1 MTDPTK
7 PTKTAGPTART
18 GLTGPAGS
26 GEARSTAPP
35 ATSPYELPNGRGITC
50 VSAAEAKVLWA
61 EATGPG
67 AYRSAADALRPGD
80 TVLDIGANIGI
91 VSLMF
96 GWRVPDLRI
105 ISVEPAPTTY
115 ACLEANLRD
124 HLPGAVAV
132 RGAISDHAGESTF
145 TYYPK
150 STGNSGLFAD
160 QQADDAN
167 TRIFLRN
174 SGIPKDYIGE
184 IVKDLHRGFQ
194 LTVPTL
200 TVSDLVRRHELREIG
215 LLKIDVERAEH
226 LVLAGIEDEHW
237 PLIGHVV
244 AEVHDEAGRL
254 KNLTGLLERYGFTV
268 SVAQQPQLAGTD
280 LYELDATRRLPA

>member
-1 MTDPTK
+1 MTEPTRPPNTPSPSDSPSPSDPSD
-7 PTKTAGPTART
+7 PDGPY
-18 GLTGPAGS
+18 
-26 GEARSTAPP
+26 
-35 ATSPYELPNGRGITC
+35 SPYELSNGRRITC

-67 AYRSAADALRPGD
+67 LYRSAADALRPGD

-115 ACLEANLRD
+115 ACLEINLRS
-124 HLPGAVAV
+124 HLPEAVAV
-132 RGAISDHAGESTF
+132 RGAVSDSTGESTF

-174 SGIPKDYIGE
+174 SGIPEDYIGE
-184 IVKDLHRGFQ
+184 IVKDLHRGIR

-200 TVSDLVRRHELREIG
+200 TVSDLVRHHGLREIN

-237 PLIGHVV
+237 PLIGHVI
-244 AEVHDEAGRL
+244 AEVHDEEGRL
-254 KNLTGLLERYGFTV
+254 KSITGLLERHGYTV
-268 SVAQQPQLAGTD
+268 SAAQQPQLAGTD
-280 LYELDATRRLPA
+280 LYELDATRQLPAERGA

>member
-1 MTDPTK
+1 MTEPTEPRTTT
-7 PTKTAGPTART
+7 PT
-18 GLTGPAGS
+18 
-26 GEARSTAPP
+26 

-61 EATGPG
+61 EATGQG
-67 AYRSAADALRPGD
+67 LYRSAADALRPCD

-115 ACLEANLRD
+115 ACLETNLRS

-132 RGAISDHAGESTF
+132 RSAVSDRAGESTF

-167 TRIFLRN
+167 TKIFLRN
-174 SGIPKDYIGE
+174 SGIPEDYIGE
-184 IVKDLHRGFQ
+184 IVKDLHRGIE

-200 TVSDLVRRHELREIG
+200 TVSDLVRRHELRDIG

-226 LVLAGIEDEHW
+226 LVLAGVEDEHW
-237 PLIGHVV
+237 PLIGRVV
-244 AEVHDEAGRL
+244 AEVHDEEGGL
-254 KNLTGLLERYGFTV
+254 KSITGLLERHGFTV
-268 SVAQQPQLAGTD
+268 SAAQQPKLAGTD
-280 LYELDATRRLPA
+280 LYELDATR

>member
-1 MTDPTK
+1 MTERTEPTR
-7 PTKTAGPTART
+7 PSEPV
-18 GLTGPAGS
+18 
-26 GEARSTAPP
+26 RSTASRTAVPTD
-35 ATSPYELPNGRGITC
+35 TSPYELPNGRGITC

-67 AYRSAADALRPGD
+67 LYRSAADALRPGD

-105 ISVEPAPTTY
+105 VAVEPAPTTY
-115 ACLEANLRD
+115 ACLEANLRS

-132 RGAISDHAGESTF
+132 RGAVSDRAGESTF
-145 TYYPK
+145 TYYPR

-174 SGIPKDYIGE
+174 SGIPEDYIGE
-184 IVKDLHRGFQ
+184 IVKDLHRGIQ

-237 PLIGHVV
+237 PLMGRVV
-244 AEVHDEAGRL
+244 AEVHDEEGRL
-254 KNLTGLLERYGFTV
+254 KNITGLLERHGYTV

-280 LYELDATRRLPA
+280 LYELDATR

>member
-1 MTDPTK
+1 MTEPTK
-7 PTKTAGPTART
+7 PTRSTTPRTTGPT
-18 GLTGPAGS
+18 
-26 GEARSTAPP
+26 E
-35 ATSPYELPNGRGITC
+35 TSPYELPNGRGITC

-61 EATGPG
+61 EATGQG
-67 AYRSAADALRPGD
+67 LYRSAADALRPGD

-105 ISVEPAPTTY
+105 ISVEPAPTTF
-115 ACLEANLRD
+115 ACLEANLRS
-124 HLPGAVAV
+124 HLPGSVAV
-132 RGAISDHAGESTF
+132 RSAVSDRAGESTF

-160 QQADDAN
+160 RQADDAN

-174 SGIPKDYIGE
+174 SGIPEDYIGE
-184 IVKDLHRGFQ
+184 IVKDLHHGIH

-200 TVSDLVRRHELREIG
+200 TVSDLVRHHELREIG

-226 LVLAGIEDEHW
+226 LVLAGVEDAHW
-237 PLIGHVV
+237 PLISRVV
-244 AEVHDEAGRL
+244 AEVHDEEGRL
-254 KNLTGLLERYGFTV
+254 KSITGLLERHGFTV

-280 LYELDATRRLPA
+280 LYELDATR